1 MVNAAGNCGPL
12 IFLDDEKKL
21 ESKALKQIDR
31 KGHPPGSTVIIL
43 PSAYM
48 NDVAWIQLVPIIC
61 KGICAMPVI
70 SYRIYWLVMMSLDG
84 NSSHIN
90 VHESL
95 KVVAEY
101 KIVIVKEEDYTSQG
115 NQAYDQAVAI
125 SDNYMILSLLD
136 TVHTRSKKILS
147 HFDLISIFL
156 QALKTVNSASWV
168 ISFKKVN
175 MHPKFRLSFP
185 ECILSIET
193 QLDTDESF
201 YVSCTGLFDAMPSL
215 CVLPVTSPQSVSKI

>member
-1 MVNAAGNCGPL
+1 ML
-12 IFLDDEKKL
+12 SI
-21 ESKALKQIDR
+21 
-31 KGHPPGSTVIIL
+31 
-43 PSAYM
+43 
-48 NDVAWIQLVPIIC
+48 
-61 KGICAMPVI
+61 
-70 SYRIYWLVMMSLDG
+70 DG

-90 VHESL
+90 MHESL

-175 MHPKFRLSFP
+175 MNPKFRLSFP
-185 ECILSIET
+185 ECILSIEP

-201 YVSCTGLFDAMPSL
+201 YVSCTGIFDAMPSL